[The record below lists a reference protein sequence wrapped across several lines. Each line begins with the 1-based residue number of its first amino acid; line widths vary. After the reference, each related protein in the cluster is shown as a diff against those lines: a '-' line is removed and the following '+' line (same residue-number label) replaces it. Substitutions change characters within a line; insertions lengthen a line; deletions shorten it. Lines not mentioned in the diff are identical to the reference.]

1 MIRILSWMM
10 IMTKF
15 RFIDSS
21 KDEKERNE
29 NTVKTTVTEMMIF
42 ESKELLVNAE
52 TFLTLMNKMMT
63 KMKWD
68 WQYLSC
74 WSSSSMSKNA
84 WTH

>member
-1 MIRILSWMM
+1 
-10 IMTKF
+10 MTKF

-21 KDEKERNE
+21 KDEKERDE

-63 KMKWD
+63 KMK
-68 WQYLSC
+68 
-74 WSSSSMSKNA
+74 
-84 WTH
+84 